1 MSSAS
6 EYQDLKAA
14 VRTQKEQAA
23 AIATAVRDAEERVA
37 LAELEVVRAKEDTER
52 ERAAREKAE
61 AELTALHRQHRQ
73 HRRMAA
79 RSTEDVRAEAD
90 ASAAERIAEAA
101 AAHASELA
109 TLRAAALQDVQDARA
124 EGEAALAT
132 LRAAQ
137 TQEAAGGRPS
147 ATRCARRRATSGAS
161 TRRGCASDR
170 ERGDAAAV
178 RGAARAAAGRA
189 QALVAVG
196 WRKRAPSARRPS
208 CRPRHPGAE
217 LAEADDELDAA
228 ADDRAADADDHA
240 GALAHA
246 EAELDA
252 LRAQCRR
259 AQRDERARRKE
270 VVAEVEERAR
280 DAIAAAADARTAEK
294 AKLDREIGDLRMEL
308 ESARRQQRDFEA
320 AMAAESAALL
330 DAAFGEPDASFDVVV
345 GQSRGQLRDRALD
358 LDWE

>member
-1 MSSAS
+1 MVIES
-6 EYQDLKAA
+6 EEA
-14 VRTQKEQAA
+14 TQLQCEGLLERLQA
-23 AIATAVRDAEERVA
+23 
-37 LAELEVVRAKEDTER
+37 
-52 ERAAREKAE
+52 
-61 AELTALHRQHRQ
+61 
-73 HRRMAA
+73 
-79 RSTEDVRAEAD
+79 
-90 ASAAERIAEAA
+90 
-101 AAHASELA
+101 
-109 TLRAAALQDVQDARA
+109 
-124 EGEAALAT
+124 G
-132 LRAAQ
+132 
-137 TQEAAGGRPS
+137 
-147 ATRCARRRATSGAS
+147 
-161 TRRGCASDR
+161 
-170 ERGDAAAV
+170 
-178 RGAARAAAGRA
+178 A

-196 WRKRAPSARRPS
+196 WRKSRAERAAAEFAV
-208 CRPRHPGAE
+208 HAATLAAE

-240 GALAHA
+240 DALAHA

-294 AKLDREIGDLRMEL
+294 AKFDREIGDLRMEL